1 MGSALIA
8 LAAAVVGVTGTLVA
22 PVLSQRLLAR
32 VQAEQFE
39 REQRV
44 ADAQWRREQQVA
56 ELDRR
61 RGSYVQVNAS
71 FRRYRTHLMKFLWTV
86 HKDAVTPEAR
96 ELVEEARSNHHSVFA
111 EAQLIAS
118 ATVLAELDQMTTT
131 LSQLYQRIMR
141 LEEGDP
147 APDGSFNDIRTD
159 FVRLWDQ
166 WERMRSVMRT
176 DLAVEDS
183 AGDEPATSSLHVP
196 PLPADGPET
205 AQAA

>member
-1 MGSALIA
+1 
-8 LAAAVVGVTGTLVA
+8 
-22 PVLSQRLLAR
+22 
-32 VQAEQFE
+32 
-39 REQRV
+39 
-44 ADAQWRREQQVA
+44 
-56 ELDRR
+56 
-61 RGSYVQVNAS
+61 
-71 FRRYRTHLMKFLWTV
+71 MKFLWTV
-86 HKDAVTPEAR
+86 HKGAVTPEAR

-176 DLAVEDS
+176 DLAVESS
-183 AGDEPATSSLHVP
+183 ASDEPTTSSLHVP